1 MFLNYLK
8 IALRNIKRHS
18 LRSFIH
24 VIGLSIGIAA
34 CFVVY
39 NLVSYEYSF
48 DTHQK
53 DRDRIYRIT
62 SVTSN
67 GEEEW
72 PNPGTPIPLV
82 EAVRNEM
89 SAALDV
95 APFFTAYRFLVESAD
110 ESENFGISTKVVF
123 ADEKYFSL
131 FEYEWLAGSAINS
144 LNQPNSVVLTKSSA
158 RKYFGDE
165 ALNTILGK
173 ELVYTDTLRV
183 MVTGVVE
190 DVQQNTDLIFTDFIS
205 YETLLS
211 NKEIRAKRSVDDW
224 GSVSSNA
231 QLFVKLAPGQKEKA
245 DNELIAI
252 KNKYVEPDGNWTT
265 QFEFEPFSNL
275 HFSSTFNGNSA
286 DRATLNGLI
295 IIGFFILF
303 IACINFINLETAQ
316 AKLRSKEVGI
326 RKTMGS
332 TRRQLISQFL
342 IETYVIILLAIV
354 GATLLSQL
362 ATSYFQE
369 VLPAGFEFDYWN
381 FDNALFLLGLSL
393 IVLLLSGFYPSM
405 ILSGYS
411 PIKAIKDKGMTHS
424 KSNFQY
430 FLRKNLIV
438 FQFGS
443 SIAFII
449 IVLAINSQIDFLL
462 NKNIGFN
469 KEAVL
474 HISTPFQGT
483 LDKTKL
489 LKSELESIAGVD
501 KVSLSNDMLISG
513 SMWTSTV
520 THDLN
525 GVEEEVS
532 IQVKTADTS
541 YLSLYEVPLLAGRN
555 FTFDKS
561 EIVINEAALEK
572 LGIESAHAALGK
584 QVEYDSMYLSVVGVI
599 PNIHTQ
605 SMHAAIR
612 PMMMGYDERN
622 LFTVNTKLAP
632 NVDLRATVDTM
643 QDAFKNIYPNE
654 TREFTFL
661 DETVENFYTSEVRL
675 RKVLIFSTVIAIL
688 ISCLGLFGLSSFTIA
703 QRTKEISIRQVL
715 GASLSN
721 ILFLITKEYAL
732 LISIAFVLSIY
743 PAWYFLNNWLSN
755 FQYRMELS
763 ALIFIVAGV
772 IALVLSLLIVGLHS
786 LKAANSNPAEVLK
799 DE

>member
-48 DTHQK
+48 DTHQQ

-62 SVTSN
+62 SVTGN

-72 PNPGTPIPLV
+72 PNPGSPIPLV

-89 SAALDV
+89 SAAEDV
-95 APFFTAYRFLVESAD
+95 APIFSAYRFLVESAD

-131 FEYEWLAGSAINS
+131 FEYEWLAGSAKSS
-144 LNQPNSVVLTKSSA
+144 LDRPNTVVLTKSSA
-158 RKYFGDE
+158 RKYFGDQD
-165 ALNTILGK
+165 LNAIVGK

-183 MVTGVVE
+183 MVSGVVE
-190 DVQQNTDLIFTDFIS
+190 DVKHKTDLIFTDFIS
-205 YETLLS
+205 YETLLG
-211 NKEIRAKRSVDDW
+211 NKEIRARRNVDDW

-231 QLFVKLAPGQKEKA
+231 QVFVKLAANQKEKA
-245 DNELIAI
+245 DQELLAI
-252 KNKYVEPDGNWTT
+252 KEKYIEPDGNWTT
-265 QFEFEPFSNL
+265 TFEFEAFKDL
-275 HFSSTFNGNSA
+275 HFSDNFSGTTA
-286 DRATLNGLI
+286 DRKTLNGLI
-295 IIGFFILF
+295 MIGFFILF

-316 AKLRSKEVGI
+316 AKLRSKEVGV
-326 RKTMGS
+326 RKTLGS
-332 TRRQLISQFL
+332 TRKQLLSQFL
-342 IETYVIILLAIV
+342 VETYVIILFAIV
-354 GATLLSQL
+354 GAILLSQL
-362 ATSYFQE
+362 AISYFQE
-369 VLPAGFEFDYWN
+369 VLPPDFKFDYWN
-381 FDNALFLLGLSL
+381 MNSALFLLGLS
-393 IVLLLSGFYPSM
+393 VVVALLSGFYPSL

-411 PIKAIKDKGMTHS
+411 PMKAIKYKEMVKS

-462 NKNIGFN
+462 NKDVGFN

-483 LDKTKL
+483 LDKTKS

-520 THDLN
+520 MHELN
-525 GVEEEVS
+525 GEQEEVS
-532 IQVKTADTS
+532 IQVKTADTN

-555 FTFDKS
+555 FSFDES
-561 EIVINEAALEK
+561 EIVINEASMEK
-572 LGIESAHAALGK
+572 LGIESAQDALGK
-584 QVEYDSMYLSVVGVI
+584 QVEYDSMYLTVVGVI

-612 PMMMGYDERN
+612 PMMMRYDERN
-622 LFTVNTKLAP
+622 LYTVNTKLAP
-632 NVDLRATVDTM
+632 NVDLRANVDAM
-643 QDAFKNIYPNE
+643 QQAFKRIYPNE

-661 DETVENFYTSEVRL
+661 DETVEKFYTSEVRL
-675 RKVLIFSTVIAIL
+675 RKVLLFATVIAIL

-703 QRTKEISIRQVL
+703 QRTKEISIRKVL
-715 GASLSN
+715 GASISN
-721 ILFLITKEYAL
+721 ILVLITKEYAI
-732 LISIAFVLSIY
+732 LIVIAFVLSIY
-743 PAWYFLNNWLSN
+743 PAWYILNSWLSD

-763 ALIFIVAGV
+763 AMTFILAGIV
-772 IALVLSLLIVGLHS
+772 ALVLSLLIVGLHS